1 MLGGTRSAV
10 VLATAVLLTGVG
22 GCSDPRAHLPPRTS
36 RAAITFRLSVPPEE
50 NRAFRKALTAH
61 LAGLPFS
68 GSSVVLL
75 PATADTASYALL
87 SVRSCQNTSGVP
99 RRLFEAA
106 APQGR
111 AESYRALANAT
122 FACVE
127 RPLVQRACSLTNAF
141 GGKPAVSDERTAR
154 AIFKAIEKDLKP
166 DANRSR
172 FPDVEVVD
180 YGDHWAVFRVRSPW
194 RFLFWRGGVNYGG
207 GQLGL
212 YIDKCD
218 GSLSDVQLSE

>member
-22 GCSDPRAHLPPRTS
+22 GCSDPRAHAPPRTS
-36 RAAITFRLSVPPEE
+36 RAAITFRLSVSAEE
-50 NRAFRKALTAH
+50 NRAFRKALTTD
-61 LAGLPFS
+61 LAGRRFS
-68 GSSVVLL
+68 DSSVVLL
-75 PATADTASYALL
+75 PETADTASYAIL
-87 SVRSCQNTSGVP
+87 SVRSCRNTPGVP

-111 AESYRALANAT
+111 AEAYRALANAT
-122 FACVE
+122 FACVDQ
-127 RPLVQRACSLTNAF
+127 PLVQRACALTKAL

-166 DANRSR
+166 DANHWE

-180 YGDHWAVFRVRSPW
+180 YGDHWAVSRGRWPR
-194 RFLFWRGGVNYGG
+194 RFLFWRGSVTYGG

-218 GSLSDVQLSE
+218 GSLSDVHLSE